1 MIHCVDHRM
10 VDSHLQEVR
19 LHRTV
24 GAPVLSDRM
33 SNKTKRKYY
42 HTSVIAIAIAIPI
55 TLCFLGFPLGWREKL
70 VAAP

>member
-1 MIHCVDHRM
+1 M

-19 LHRTV
+19 LHLTV

-42 HTSVIAIAIAIPI
+42 HTSVITIPI

>member
-1 MIHCVDHRM
+1 M
-10 VDSHLQEVR
+10 
-19 LHRTV
+19 
-24 GAPVLSDRM
+24 SDRM

-42 HTSVIAIAIAIPI
+42 HTSVIVIAIAIAIPI

>member
-1 MIHCVDHRM
+1 M
-10 VDSHLQEVR
+10 
-19 LHRTV
+19 
-24 GAPVLSDRM
+24 SDRM

-42 HTSVIAIAIAIPI
+42 HTSVIAIVIAIAIAIAIPI

>member
-1 MIHCVDHRM
+1 M
-10 VDSHLQEVR
+10 
-19 LHRTV
+19 
-24 GAPVLSDRM
+24 SDRM

-42 HTSVIAIAIAIPI
+42 HTSVIAIAIPI

>member
-1 MIHCVDHRM
+1 M
-10 VDSHLQEVR
+10 
-19 LHRTV
+19 
-24 GAPVLSDRM
+24 SDRM

-42 HTSVIAIAIAIPI
+42 HTSVIAIPI